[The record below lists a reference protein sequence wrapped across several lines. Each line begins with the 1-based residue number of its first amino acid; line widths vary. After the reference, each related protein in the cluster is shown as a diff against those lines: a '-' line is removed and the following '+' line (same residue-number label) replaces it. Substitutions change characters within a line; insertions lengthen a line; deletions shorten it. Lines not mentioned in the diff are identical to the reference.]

1 MMQNFTS
8 LPPDQEAA
16 FLVYE
21 QQQEQS
27 LKTGL
32 TIGAIAGIAVG
43 AFIVLV
49 SLAVDPAPNPHA
61 QPAAGS
67 QTQKADK

>member
-1 MMQNFTS
+1 MMQHFTS
-8 LPPDQEAA
+8 LPPEQEAA

-21 QQQEQS
+21 QQQEAS

-43 AFIVLV
+43 AFIVII
-49 SLAVDPAPNPHA
+49 SLAIEPGPDPHA
-61 QPAAGS
+61 QPASGS
-67 QTQKADK
+67 QTQKAK